1 MIVTRERR
9 VFRFPSLDPI
19 RYRVPLSRLNQF
31 LHRVDIQSVDIHP
44 LPRGNIGQIAPFR
57 SGGIRACAC
66 ISRTRGGDDEGGLAY
81 EFSIKPRKFPR
92 RIVFGAAS
100 VWGRQ
105 FNDTKGWRKGL
116 GYLFLS
122 LEIDAQTARR
132 LGADHRVANPLS
144 G

>member
-1 MIVTRERR
+1 MGDDRR

-19 RYRVPLSRLNQF
+19 RYRVSLSRLNQF
-31 LHRVDIQSVDIHP
+31 LHRVDIQSVDTHP
-44 LPRGNIGQIAPFR
+44 LPRGSIGQY
-57 SGGIRACAC
+57 RAVPQRRHTCMRMH
-66 ISRTRGGDDEGGLAY
+66 IHMRTRGGDDEGGLAY

-105 FNDTKGWRKGL
+105 FNDTKGWRGWL